1 MISKNKATCAIG
13 GAAYCL
19 KESIKYTKESKKF
32 GLEENSYK
40 ISEMAAKL
48 LACKLIVRQT
58 ARYLDEKHENA
69 LLYSAL
75 GKSFVPVETF
85 EVFKTN
91 K

>member
-1 MISKNKATCAIG
+1 
-13 GAAYCL
+13 
-19 KESIKYTKESKKF
+19 
-32 GLEENSYK
+32 
-40 ISEMAAKL
+40 MAAKL

-58 ARYLDEKHENA
+58 ARYLDEKHEKA

-85 EVFKTN
+85 EVLKQ